1 MNKTFVTVLGVGA
14 LLLAGCGSDDK
25 ADDNHA
31 QACTDFAAAQKKLVD
46 YGIDGKQSLTLEQF
60 TAAKTETIGSMDS
73 AGLSTSD
80 ADVKSR
86 ISTLVT
92 DIPTE
97 TVKLMTSKS
106 VAESFNSN
114 STAVARACESAGTT
128 ITVSKIRIIGYMGP

>member
-1 MNKTFVTVLGVGA
+1 MNKTFVAVLGAGA

-31 QACTDFAAAQKKLVD
+31 KACTDFATAQNKLVN
-46 YGIDGKQSLTLEQF
+46 YGVDGKQSLTLEQF
-60 TAAKTETIGSMDS
+60 TAAKTETVGAIDS

-92 DIPTE
+92 GIPTE

-114 STAVARACESAGTT
+114 STAVARACESAGTP
-128 ITVSKIRIIGYMGP
+128 ITVSNIRIIRFMGP